1 MVFFVMRHGES
12 IWNKENKFTG
22 WVDVDLSEKG
32 KLEALEAGNKLLQYN
47 FDNIITSDLKR
58 TKQTAILL
66 LKNKDIEIK
75 NNITFTVS
83 DLVKERSYGD
93 LAGIVKSELKEKY
106 GEEQMRIWR
115 RSYYERPPNGESLE
129 DVKNRIGPF
138 FDNTILPLLKTDK
151 NVLLVSH
158 GNALRALFVHLGFK
172 DEKSIEHFEF
182 ATATPIC
189 IDVFSTA
196 TSIYKDVFAK
206 DYYYINDYKLVG
218 SQIIDSR
225 GFPTIEVSCIDKKKN
240 RFIGKGS
247 SPSGASCGSSEVL
260 ELRDGNNSLFNGK
273 SVFKAINNVELIN
286 KRISLNSNN
295 FTDLKKID
303 EQLKTIDGTDLKT
316 VLGGNTTT
324 AVSFCMADVAA
335 KTNGVEMFQYI
346 QQHYGFSL
354 PITSLPTPF
363 VNIINGGKHG
373 VTDDLKIQEFMIF
386 PNESF
391 SVSKKIQ
398 IICEVYQN
406 LKNILVKKYGKQAKS
421 IGDEGGFCPPIYN
434 AEEALSV
441 IEEAITESKYTVNED
456 VFMALDCAASE
467 FYNEE
472 TKLYEVEKN
481 LFLTSDELIDYYG
494 ALLEKHPALK
504 SIEDGFHEHDYEAW
518 QKFTQKFGD
527 KIMIVGD
534 DLFTTNSALIK
545 KGLDASWAN
554 ALLLKV
560 NQIGTVSEAIESAKL
575 MFSQGNNVIV
585 SHRSG
590 ETNHAYIVDIAVGIG
605 AKYLKIGS
613 PCRGER
619 VAKFNRLIEI
629 EQILNLSLSL

>member
-1 MVFFVMRHGES
+1 MSFIVLRHGES
-12 IWNKENKFTG
+12 VWNKENKFTG
-22 WVDVDLSEKG
+22 WVDVGLSKKG
-32 KLEALEAGNKLLQYN
+32 EQEALLAGNKLQNYN
-47 FDNIITSDLKR
+47 FDNIIISDLKR
-58 TKQTAILL
+58 TRKTAILL
-66 LKNKDIEIK
+66 LKNRPLPEKEKIIY
-75 NNITFTVS
+75 TVS
-83 DLVKERSYGD
+83 PEVKERSYGD
-93 LAGIVKSELKEKY
+93 LAGIVKSELKDKY

-115 RSYYERPPNGESLE
+115 RSYYERPPNGENLE

-138 FDNTILPLLKTDK
+138 FDKFILPLLKTGK

-172 DEKSIEHFEF
+172 DEKSVEHFEL
-182 ATATPIC
+182 ATATPIS
-189 IDVFSTA
+189 IDVF
-196 TSIYKDVFAK
+196 KK
-206 DYYYINDYKLVG
+206 DYHYLNDYELIG
-218 SQIIDSR
+218 QQILDSR
-225 GFPTIEVSCIDKKKN
+225 GFPTIQVACLDKATNKL
-240 RFIGKGS
+240 IGKGS

-260 ELRDGNNSLFNGK
+260 ELRDGDPSLFKGK
-273 SVFKAINNVELIN
+273 SIFKSIENIGIIN
-286 KRISLNSNN
+286 KKISLNTSN
-295 FTDLKKID
+295 FTNLTKID
-303 EQLKTIDGTDLKT
+303 EQLKIIDGTDLKT

-324 AVSFCMADVAA
+324 AVSFCMANAA
-335 KTNGVEMFQYI
+335 ANSEGLEMFEYI
-346 QQHYGFSL
+346 QKHYDFSSSF
-354 PITSLPTPF
+354 SLPTPL

-386 PNESF
+386 PNESY

-398 IICEVYQN
+398 IVCEVYHT
-406 LKNILVKKYGKQAKS
+406 LKEILVKKYGKQAKS

-434 AEEALSV
+434 AKEALTV
-441 IEEAITESKYTVNED
+441 IEESIITAKYEVGKD

-472 TKLYEVEKN
+472 TKLYEVEKG
-481 LFLTSDELIDYYG
+481 LLLTSNQLIDYYG
-494 ALLEKHPALK
+494 DLLEKHPALK

-518 QKFTQKFGD
+518 AKFTQKFGN

-545 KGLDASWAN
+545 KGLEGLWAN
-554 ALLLKV
+554 TLLLKV
-560 NQIGTVSEAIESAKL
+560 NQIGTVTEAIESAKL
-575 MFSQGNNVIV
+575 MFAQGKNVIV

-619 VAKFNRLIEI
+619 VEKFNRLIEI
-629 EQILNLSLSL
+629 HSTFLTKL